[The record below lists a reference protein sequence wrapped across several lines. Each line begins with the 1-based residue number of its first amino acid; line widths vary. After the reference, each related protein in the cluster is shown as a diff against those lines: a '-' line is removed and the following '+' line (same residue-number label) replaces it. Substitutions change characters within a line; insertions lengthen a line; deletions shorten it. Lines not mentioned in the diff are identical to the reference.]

1 MNIDQLN
8 ILDEEYYKIHTLS
21 NLILNENYIMD
32 KPQPHQLR
40 ENILFQYYIE
50 YRKLNK
56 NELMDA
62 YNDYVNKL
70 KLKYKL

>member
-1 MNIDQLN
+1 M
-8 ILDEEYYKIHTLS
+8 
-21 NLILNENYIMD
+21 
-32 KPQPHQLR
+32 PHQIR

-50 YRKLNK
+50 YRKLDK
-56 NELMDA
+56 NELIKS